1 MKSNKTDNNNKV
13 CFINGRGYKMAG
25 LKKLPI
31 GIENFEEMR
40 REDFYYVDKSHVI
53 EQLLTQWGKVNLFTR
68 PRRFGKS
75 LNMSMLQSF
84 FEIGKD
90 KTLFDGLRISDNQE
104 LCEKYQGKFPVV
116 SVSLK
121 GINGATYEEARRFLI
136 KTINEEARRLSVLS
150 DSTELD
156 ETDHELLTQ
165 LKKKE
170 MTNDSLVYSIRE
182 LTELLEKHYGSK
194 VIVLIDEYD
203 VPLAKA
209 NENGYYDEMVLLI
222 RNLFE
227 NALKT
232 NSSLKFAVL
241 TGCLR
246 IAKESIFTGLNNF
259 KVYSITDKSFDE
271 TFGFTDAE
279 VRELLRYYG
288 QEKYYETVKEWY
300 DGYRFGNVDVYC
312 PWDVINF
319 CSDHLADPG
328 LEPKNYWANTSG
340 NSVISHFIDSVGK
353 PQKLT
358 RMELEQ
364 LVNGGIVQ
372 KEINSEL
379 TYKELYSSIDN
390 LWSTLFM
397 TGYLTQR
404 GEPSGNRY
412 NLVIPNREIRNI
424 ITNHILK
431 MFKEN
436 VKDDGKTV
444 SDLCDSL
451 LNQNPEKVE
460 LIFTE
465 YMKKT
470 ISIRDTF
477 ARKPTKE
484 NFYHG
489 LLLGILG
496 FKENWSVMSNR
507 ESGDGFGDILIRI
520 EDEDVGIVI
529 EVKYADDGNLQGE
542 CEKALQQIIDI
553 RYTESLEQEGIHTII
568 KYGIACYRKK
578 CKVLMRIDK
587 Q

>member
-1 MKSNKTDNNNKV
+1 
-13 CFINGRGYKMAG
+13 MAG

-156 ETDHELLTQ
+156 ETDHELLIQ

-232 NSSLKFAVL
+232 NNSLKFAVL

-444 SDLCDSL
+444 SDLCDAL

-477 ARKPTKE
+477 AQKPTKE